1 MQMLNVSMMLGHVLL
16 TMSTQVRRLVSNL
29 RMTSTRQPGSGSPT
43 ARESAV
49 VEACQVL
56 TSLVT
61 EASDRKPIF
70 LAEGGVIALM
80 ELLEERSTRVKD
92 LVIAC
97 SSVSSLAVMQQFASL
112 VS

>member
-1 MQMLNVSMMLGHVLL
+1 MCA
-16 TMSTQVRRLVSNL
+16 QVRRLVSNL

-43 ARESAV
+43 ARESSV

-70 LAEGGVIALM
+70 LAEGGVIAVM
-80 ELLEERSTRVKD
+80 ELLEERSTRVKH
-92 LVIAC
+92 LPTAC
-97 SSVSSLAVMQQFASL
+97 SLLSSAAVMQQWLARLAMDPEILAGGIFES
-112 VS
+112 